1 MPQVA
6 LHAPGT
12 PSWVDLASPNLD
24 ASRKFYSALFGWKAE
39 VTDDPAAQGYTMFL
53 KNGKQVAGLGGL
65 QMPEQPSAWSTYVA
79 TEDADK
85 TAKAVQEAGGK
96 VVAPPFAVMKAGRMA
111 VFQDPTGAYIS
122 IWEAGEH
129 KGAELVN
136 EPGSFSWNELNTKGI
151 DKAKAFYK
159 KVFGWEAA
167 DQAMPQGGSYTEW
180 KLKGKSIGGGQ
191 ENPAPNVPP
200 HWLTYFTVSDTDAT
214 IKKLGELGGKVL
226 MGPIDIPQGRMA
238 VVADPHGAAFAVIKA

>member
-1 MPQVA
+1 MREGQTVSSKEVQRMPQVA

-96 VVAPPFAVMKAGRMA
+96 VVAPPFAVMK
-111 VFQDPTGAYIS
+111 
-122 IWEAGEH
+122 
-129 KGAELVN
+129 
-136 EPGSFSWNELNTKGI
+136 
-151 DKAKAFYK
+151 
-159 KVFGWEAA
+159 
-167 DQAMPQGGSYTEW
+167 
-180 KLKGKSIGGGQ
+180 
-191 ENPAPNVPP
+191 
-200 HWLTYFTVSDTDAT
+200 
-214 IKKLGELGGKVL
+214 
-226 MGPIDIPQGRMA
+226 GPIDIPQGRMA

>member
-96 VVAPPFAVMKAGRMA
+96 VVACAVL
-111 VFQDPTGAYIS
+111 V
-122 IWEAGEH
+122 
-129 KGAELVN
+129 ELL
-136 EPGSFSWNELNTKGI
+136 F
-151 DKAKAFYK
+151 
-159 KVFGWEAA
+159 
-167 DQAMPQGGSYTEW
+167 
-180 KLKGKSIGGGQ
+180 LKGRDRI
-191 ENPAPNVPP
+191 APC
-200 HWLTYFTVSDTDAT
+200 
-214 IKKLGELGGKVL
+214 KVYSVL
-226 MGPIDIPQGRMA
+226 QY
-238 VVADPHGAAFAVIKA
+238 

>member
-6 LHAPGT
+6 VYAPGT

-39 VTDDPAAQGYTMFL
+39 VVDDPAAQGYTMFS

-65 QMPEQPSAWSTYVA
+65 QMPQQPSAWSTYVA

-96 VVAPPFAVMKAGRMA
+96 VIAPPFAVMKSGRMA

-180 KLKGKSIGGGQ
+180 KLKGKSIAGAQ
-191 ENPAPNVPP
+191 EALPPNVPP
-200 HWLTYFTVSDTDAT
+200 HWLTYFTVGDSDAT
-214 IKKLGELGGKVL
+214 TKKVAELGGKVL

-238 VVADPHGAAFAVIKA
+238 VVADPHGASFAVIKT